1 MTTWRSEVQILHRP
15 FEKLIMEFLKEVSLF
30 KGLKK
35 EELEEIYKNLKEK
48 EYESERIIFEE
59 GSPGNELYIIK
70 EGKVEVRLKRG
81 DLVLVL
87 AELKRGDFFGEFS
100 LISDAE
106 RSATCI
112 AIQNSKI
119 FSLSKEDFWRIA
131 QKNERIGLIILKN
144 LAEEMA
150 ERIRETNKH
159 LETYFLINQ
168 AIIDNEQFRKLYIS
182 AKKKF

>member
-1 MTTWRSEVQILHRP
+1 
-15 FEKLIMEFLKEVSLF
+15 MEFLNEVSLF
-30 KGLKK
+30 KGLKE
-35 EELEEIYKNLKEK
+35 EELKEIYKNLEEK
-48 EYESERIIFEE
+48 EYESGRIIFEE
-59 GSPGNELYIIK
+59 GAPGNEMYIIK

-81 DLVLVL
+81 DLILVL
-87 AELKRGDFFGEFS
+87 AELKKGDFFGEFS
-100 LISDAE
+100 LVSDVE

-119 FSLSKEDFWRIA
+119 FSLSKENFWKIV
-131 QKNERIGLIILKN
+131 QKNSRIGVIILKN

-150 ERIRETNKH
+150 ERIRETNKN

-168 AIIDNEQFRKLYIS
+168 AIIDNEQFRRLYIS

>member
-1 MTTWRSEVQILHRP
+1 
-15 FEKLIMEFLKEVSLF
+15 MEFLNEVSLF
-30 KGLKK
+30 KGLNK
-35 EELEEIYKNLKEK
+35 EEIKEIYENLEEIEF
-48 EYESERIIFEE
+48 ESGKVIFEE
-59 GSPGNELYIIK
+59 GAPGNKMYIIK

-81 DLVLVL
+81 DLILVL

-100 LISDAE
+100 LVQEAE

-112 AIQNSKI
+112 ATQKVTLLALSRENFWKI
-119 FSLSKEDFWRIA
+119 AE
-131 QKNERIGLIILKN
+131 KNPRIGLKVLKN
-144 LAEEMA
+144 LSGEMA